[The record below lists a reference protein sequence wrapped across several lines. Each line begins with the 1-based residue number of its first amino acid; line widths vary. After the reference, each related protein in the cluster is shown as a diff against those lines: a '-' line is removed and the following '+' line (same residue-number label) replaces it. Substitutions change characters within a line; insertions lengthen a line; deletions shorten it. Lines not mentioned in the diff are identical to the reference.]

1 MKKTIA
7 FFVLLTMGCIS
18 ANAQD
23 IDLENALR
31 ATYTNCVGIDDA
43 LHDMKVKAGINTA
56 VTGVGTVAGGAALAV
71 GIKKAHLMDK
81 LSSIEDKYLD
91 QYPQQS
97 FDDINIIQDTGFKP
111 NLKSKRKKLGNWR
124 TGLLAVNA
132 ATNIAGATI
141 AGTNKV
147 NKSLEEQIDDCKLS
161 VKDLKN
167 AITRAK
173 FNGEDVIEANEI
185 ANACGD
191 FAYVDISK
199 INNRAKGAE
208 ISSIVGGTT
217 GVVGVITSAVANKSS
232 GEKERKLD
240 TASNV
245 LAGGATIFTGTA
257 TVFNATQIAAIKK
270 VANVAEKC
278 TGVLK

>member
-7 FFVLLTMGCIS
+7 FFVLLTMVCLS
-18 ANAQD
+18 AHAQD

-56 VTGVGTVAGGAALAV
+56 VTGVGTVAGGAALVV
-71 GIKKAHLMDK
+71 GIKKAHLMNK
-81 LSSIEDKYLD
+81 LSEIEGAYID
-91 QYPQQS
+91 QYPRQS
-97 FDDINIIQDTGFKP
+97 ADDLDVKKNPNFKP

-124 TGLLAVNA
+124 TGLLAVNT
-132 ATNIAGATI
+132 ATNIAGAAI

-173 FNGEDVIEANEI
+173 FSGEDITEANEI

>member
-56 VTGVGTVAGGAALAV
+56 VTGVGTVAGGAALIV

-81 LSSIEDKYLD
+81 LSGIEDKYLD

-124 TGLLAVNA
+124 TGLLAVNT
-132 ATNIAGATI
+132 ATNIAGAAI

-173 FNGEDVIEANEI
+173 FNGEDITEANEI